1 MGKAEELLVI
11 FGGTGD
17 LSNRK
22 LIPAVYN
29 LYALRGEQQK
39 RFRVLVIGRREWGKQ
54 EYIDK
59 VKPWVEQFARV
70 SFSENLWQQFSDQ
83 LDYFEMDIS
92 DLEAYDRLFAYFEQ
106 YYPGTGKLFYYAV
119 APRFFAP
126 ICQGLSRKIWRPQEA
141 KLIIEKP
148 FGENLDEAKRLHEQ
162 MVKVFGA
169 EQIYHIDHYLGKEM
183 IQNILTLRFQN
194 MIFRSCWNKD
204 AIESIE
210 ITAAEQVG
218 VETRGG
224 YYDKSGAMRDMVQNH
239 LFQILSILTM
249 EKPENDSPYAMMVAQ
264 QNVLQALKPV
274 TAEDLP
280 KRLVMAQYDG
290 YRTEDKVAPD
300 SQTETYVALTAQID
314 NPRWQGVPIF
324 IRTGKKLKERLTQVV
339 INFKKPEGVAVANR
353 LLFYIQPDEGVKLG
367 FNIKEPGL
375 GYVSR
380 HVNMDFCQSCDIEAH
395 SNTPEAYE
403 RLLRAAADG
412 QRFLFSQWP
421 QIEFSWR
428 FVDDVIDLWKQAGSP
443 MAVYEAASY
452 GPQEATQMLAA
463 YGAAWYEEVDDEDL

>member
-1 MGKAEELLVI
+1 
-11 FGGTGD
+11 
-17 LSNRK
+17 
-22 LIPAVYN
+22 
-29 LYALRGEQQK
+29 
-39 RFRVLVIGRREWGKQ
+39 
-54 EYIDK
+54 
-59 VKPWVEQFARV
+59 
-70 SFSENLWQQFSDQ
+70 
-83 LDYFEMDIS
+83 
-92 DLEAYDRLFAYFEQ
+92 
-106 YYPGTGKLFYYAV
+106 
-119 APRFFAP
+119 
-126 ICQGLSRKIWRPQEA
+126 
-141 KLIIEKP
+141 
-148 FGENLDEAKRLHEQ
+148 
-162 MVKVFGA
+162 
-169 EQIYHIDHYLGKEM
+169 
-183 IQNILTLRFQN
+183 
-194 MIFRSCWNKD
+194 
-204 AIESIE
+204 
-210 ITAAEQVG
+210 
-218 VETRGG
+218 
-224 YYDKSGAMRDMVQNH
+224 MVQNH